1 MQVVLIFVLKLKKN
15 HWNKYIQFKSIKVC
29 NTCTPIHKFVGLFW
43 REGVFGRICL
53 REGSPKPIFSKFTG
67 GEGRV
72 RIRPRTLQNRV
83 CIHITLNVENQSTE
97 SIEQSCSIEVFLNCF
112 DSKHYDKSTL
122 VLLRAVTCRYLS
134 FVRSN
139 LQITDYC
146 AP

>member
-1 MQVVLIFVLKLKKN
+1 M
-15 HWNKYIQFKSIKVC
+15 
-29 NTCTPIHKFVGLFW
+29 GLFW

-53 REGSPKPIFSKFTG
+53 REGSPKPIFSKFTR
-67 GEGRV
+67 GEGGRGPDLTPHPLES
-72 RIRPRTLQNRV
+72 RS
-83 CIHITLNVENQSTE
+83 IHITLNVENQSTE

-139 LQITDYC
+139 LQVTDYC

>member
-1 MQVVLIFVLKLKKN
+1 M
-15 HWNKYIQFKSIKVC
+15 
-29 NTCTPIHKFVGLFW
+29 GLFW
-43 REGVFGRICL
+43 RERVFGRICL

-67 GEGRV
+67 GEGGGSGSDPAPS
-72 RIRPRTLQNRV
+72 RIAYV
-83 CIHITLNVENQSTE
+83 YIHITLNIENQSTE

-139 LQITDYC
+139 LQVTDYC

>member
-1 MQVVLIFVLKLKKN
+1 M
-15 HWNKYIQFKSIKVC
+15 
-29 NTCTPIHKFVGLFW
+29 
-43 REGVFGRICL
+43 GVFASERGVRNL
-53 REGSPKPIFSKFTG
+53 FSVNLQGEK
-67 GEGRV
+67 GEGPDPTPHPLESRS
-72 RIRPRTLQNRV
+72 
-83 CIHITLNVENQSTE
+83 IHITLNVENQSTE

-139 LQITDYC
+139 LQVTDYC

>member
-1 MQVVLIFVLKLKKN
+1 M
-15 HWNKYIQFKSIKVC
+15 
-29 NTCTPIHKFVGLFW
+29 
-43 REGVFGRICL
+43 GVFASERGVRSL
-53 REGSPKPIFSKFTG
+53 FSVNLQGEK
-67 GEGRV
+67 GEGPDPTPHPLESR
-72 RIRPRTLQNRV
+72 
-83 CIHITLNVENQSTE
+83 ITLNVENQSTE

-139 LQITDYC
+139 LQVTDYC